1 MGRKLKKKIKMG
13 ELKFGDDE
21 RFFNIVLIGIGLCI
35 FLGHMVAFMLF
46 RPPKL
51 LLEKSTGHG
60 STNSKV
66 KSE

>member
-1 MGRKLKKKIKMG
+1 MGRKMG
-13 ELKFGDDE
+13 ELKFGDNE
-21 RFFNIVLIGIGLCI
+21 RFFNIVLIGIGLCV

-51 LLEKSTGHG
+51 LLEKPGAHERNL
-60 STNSKV
+60 TNSKV